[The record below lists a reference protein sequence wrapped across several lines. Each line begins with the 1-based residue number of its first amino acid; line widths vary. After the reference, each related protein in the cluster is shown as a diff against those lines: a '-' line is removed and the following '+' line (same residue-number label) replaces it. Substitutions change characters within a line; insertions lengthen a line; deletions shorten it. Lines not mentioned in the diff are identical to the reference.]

1 MAREAYDEM
10 WDLDWTEIPE
20 FPYIMK
26 YQFDEEGY
34 VLMIS
39 DLVAIYGEKL
49 NEKAIQERFQIL
61 NPYAEMLPKVILKHV
76 KQSIKNIL
84 AGEQEHEKNKLKIA
98 LDSNKLIIQHEFDIS
113 GVRFVFN
120 FEPQIL
126 SENQFKA
133 HILRPTLLRALI
145 LYEEK
150 ADLQRKVEELE
161 GKQSSSSNKFATE
174 IDPPASGVIRAFL
187 CLQKDKI
194 TLPESLE
201 GTPATHQKANVSPT
215 KGIHSSSISGIP
227 HKRMKDSKST
237 VKNIPYEEG
246 DSDVTLQFQNRIQ
259 QSKEREISIKI
270 EENEADESK
279 VDEFN
284 NSSSNFITNAQNG
297 RQTDNRLSSTKREIV
312 EEDSKNSP
320 SQKEESVS
328 KPTTYLKPSPSKRK
342 KILKF

>member
-279 VDEFN
+279 
-284 NSSSNFITNAQNG
+284 AQNG